1 MLYGKDRQGVKA
13 GPVGLEHLGIYAA
26 GYVAD
31 IHALGLRGDVRRRE
45 EWPQRP
51 EILRILPLMPVYL
64 AHAHGGGD
72 VGAVKLQGLRE
83 AGAGKGVLE
92 IGQIC
97 ISKHGEDLG

>member
-13 GPVGLEHLGIYAA
+13 GPVGLEHLGVYAA
-26 GYVAD
+26 GDIAD
-31 IHALGLRGDVRRRE
+31 IHALGLRGNVRRRE
-45 EWPQRP
+45 EGPQGP
-51 EILRILPLMPVYL
+51 EILRILPLVPEYL
-64 AHAHGGGD
+64 AHAHCGGD
-72 VGAVKLQGLRE
+72 VGAIKLQGLSE